1 MTKSSRAPELEAWRR
16 TTSMTLDLEPY
27 MDDRERRAG
36 LKRLMKWIEEAV
48 SEQKT
53 ALQIENCKF
62 QNANLNASEND
73 DALPSPRVRFA
84 HVGPLPGGEGNGGV
98 ADMPAF
104 GLNESA
110 PDIAEEDDRAARK
123 AVGLGADWEFDADEW
138 ARVRATGVSL
148 EALCERLGMSRG
160 RLSRLCREYCNLS
173 AQEVI
178 DGYKLRGL
186 KKILT
191 ARLKEAAFALWG
203 KPGYF
208 AAFKT
213 EGFLDCEG
221 RRVECSD
228 GKVPK
233 EFYTEFCGSNSERM
247 WAERVRRIRELV
259 ARIARGFDWE
269 SFAARMGYLSA
280 WRLKRACLTVFGR
293 RIESI
298 ERIFAAEVVDYYLC
312 AEDRELRHL
321 ALREPTNEAVYRAR
335 EMYHGAEEAPRAPF
349 LDRWSAAEQLN
360 GKWVMRMG
368 VEFG

>member
-1 MTKSSRAPELEAWRR
+1 MRGDANESASANECVETFEN
-16 TTSMTLDLEPY
+16 
-27 MDDRERRAG
+27 G
-36 LKRLMKWIEEAV
+36 
-48 SEQKT
+48 

-62 QNANLNASEND
+62 QNANLNSE
-73 DALPSPRVRFA
+73 LS
-84 HVGPLPGGEGNGGV
+84 
-98 ADMPAF
+98 
-104 GLNESA
+104 
-110 PDIAEEDDRAARK
+110 EEDDQTARK
-123 AVGLGADWEFDADEW
+123 MVGLSAEWEFDADAW

-213 EGFLDCEG
+213 QGYLDCEG
-221 RRVECSD
+221 RRVVCTD
-228 GKVPK
+228 GDVPA
-233 EFYTEFCGSNSERM
+233 EFRTEFCGSSDERM
-247 WAERVRRIRELV
+247 WAERARRIRELA

-280 WRLKRACLTVFGR
+280 RRLKRACLTVFGR
-293 RIESI
+293 RVESI

-312 AEDRELRHL
+312 AEDRALRLL
-321 ALREPTNEAVYRAR
+321 ALREPANEAVFRAR
-335 EMYHGAEEAPRAPF
+335 EMYHGQEEAPRAPF

-360 GKWVMRMG
+360 VTWVRRMEM
-368 VEFG
+368 EFG